1 MGFPRALM
9 IIITSL
15 LVGCSSALDESGV
28 IYVGGKVMCQDCT
41 QGWNEWVN
49 GDRPMK
55 GIVANII
62 LIFSYIA
69 YSYSYLPH
77 VLTGVK
83 VSLTCMDKRSRVVY
97 YTSDTTDELGQY
109 GLSVKKYVYGKEL
122 DTKRCSVRLVS
133 SPDNVCNIPT
143 DFGGG
148 KSGVK
153 LNNPTSMYRSFIK
166 YMLNHFYYTTPMCDK
181 PDTEV
186 SDSEPQDHHGP
197 GGYY

>member
-1 MGFPRALM
+1 MGFSRALM
-9 IIITSL
+9 IIMISL
-15 LVGCSSALDESGV
+15 LVGCSSGLDESGV

-49 GDRPMK
+49 GGKPMK
-55 GIVANII
+55 
-62 LIFSYIA
+62 
-69 YSYSYLPH
+69 
-77 VLTGVK
+77 GVK

-109 GLSVKKYVYGKEL
+109 DLNVKKYVYGKEL

-133 SPDNVCNIPT
+133 SPDSVCNIPT

-153 LNNPTSMYRSFIK
+153 LNNPTSVYRSFIK

-186 SDSEPQDHHGP
+186 SDSESQDHHGP

>member
-1 MGFPRALM
+1 MGFARALM
-9 IIITSL
+9 IIVTSM

-41 QGWNEWVN
+41 RGWNEWVN
-49 GDRPMK
+49 GGKPMK
-55 GIVANII
+55 
-62 LIFSYIA
+62 
-69 YSYSYLPH
+69 
-77 VLTGVK
+77 GVK

-109 GLSVKKYVYGKEL
+109 DLSVKKYVYGKEL
-122 DTKRCSVRLVS
+122 DTKGCSVRLVS
-133 SPDNVCNIPT
+133 SPDNVCNLPT

-148 KSGVK
+148 NSGAK
-153 LNNPTSMYRSFIK
+153 LNNPTSVYRSLIK
-166 YMLNHFYYTTPMCDK
+166 YMINPFYYTTPMCDK

-186 SDSEPQDHHGP
+186 SDSEPQDYHGP